1 MPQLTPEEL
10 DQIRNSLA
18 TATDEVV
25 IAMIKAVL
33 SGGIDKVHPDVLRIC
48 ADEINARGISSQMM
62 GENIMRTTIPKL
74 RKTIR
79 KMIVEAKP
87 YKNPRHHLQTHP
99 GIGIAHA
106 DATGVNCDFN
116 SSAHQ
121 LLTNQVWSKLG
132 SLHYVGDWSMP
143 DGGDGYRFIN
153 SILQCRCE
161 ETGMIKMAVY
171 CVDRAN
177 SENATRTTY
186 DCYVLDV
193 ELIQDNHKNYG
204 SDDISDRDLSSDSRE
219 WAKKGEYCTN
229 VQQII
234 DTLGDAHDL
243 YEELLNSGQI

>member
-1 MPQLTPEEL
+1 
-10 DQIRNSLA
+10 
-18 TATDEVV
+18 
-25 IAMIKAVL
+25 MIL
-33 SGGIDKVHPDVLRIC
+33 ESRPR
-48 ADEINARGISSQMM
+48 R
-62 GENIMRTTIPKL
+62 
-74 RKTIR
+74 
-79 KMIVEAKP
+79 
-87 YKNPRHHLQTHP
+87 NPRHNLQTHP

-106 DATGVNCDFN
+106 DPTGVNCDFN

-121 LLTNQVWSKLG
+121 LLSRQVWTKLG
-132 SLHYVGDWSMP
+132 GSLQMAGDWTMP

-153 SILQCRCE
+153 SILQCRCR
-161 ETGMIKMAVY
+161 ETDTIIMAVY

-204 SDDISDRDLSSDSRE
+204 SNDISDRDLSSSSRE

-229 VQQII
+229 VQQIV

-243 YEELLNSGQI
+243 YEELLDSGQI